1 MNKAKSL
8 QSQAAFLH
16 VRRLVVFLLAVCVL
30 SLAGCGSTKV
40 YTADKTMTYRGD
52 LYNMSNVQRISPL
65 IEGELSNGD
74 VKNMKG
80 MDKKAVEAL
89 LDESSPLMVSMIVE
103 MDSQKMVYRRSSV
116 SKYSE
121 FSSMYKSF
129 ERAMGNINK
138 FMANKKSTQLK
149 LK

>member
-1 MNKAKSL
+1 MYKAKSL

-16 VRRLVVFLLAVCVL
+16 LKRLAVFLLAVCVL

-65 IEGELSNGD
+65 IEGQLPNGD
-74 VKNMKG
+74 TRNMKG
-80 MDKKAVEAL
+80 MDKKAIQAL
-89 LDESSPLMVSMIVE
+89 LDESSPIMVSMIVE
-103 MDSQKMVYRRSSV
+103 MDSQQMVYRRGSV
-116 SKYSE
+116 DKYSE
-121 FSSMYKSF
+121 FSSMYKSL
-129 ERAMGNINK
+129 ESAMNKINK

>member
-8 QSQAAFLH
+8 QLQAAFLH
-16 VRRLVVFLLAVCVL
+16 LRHLAVFLLAICIL

-52 LYNMSNVQRISPL
+52 LYNMSNVQRISPK
-65 IEGELSNGD
+65 IEGQLPNGD
-74 VKNMKG
+74 TRDMKG
-80 MDKKAVEAL
+80 MDKKAVQAL
-89 LDESSPLMVSMIVE
+89 LDEGSPIMVSMIVE
-103 MDSQKMVYRRSSV
+103 MDSQQMVYRRSSV
-116 SKYSE
+116 SKYSD
-121 FSSMYKSF
+121 FSGMYKSL
-129 ERAMGNINK
+129 ESAMNKINK